1 MDKNSGARRS
11 KPGVGRQTGG
21 IAPLLALAV
30 PALVAAGKASALGG
44 VSAAASYGTKKV
56 LDIAR
61 RKAMTRKRHVKRK
74 HRYTFSV
81 LNKQMTGCMSS
92 QAAFLKSVFNEAKLH
107 KRQQQLRHANTD
119 QINVSE
125 LVMNTICG
133 AVPQERQTLRR
144 LKPYAKQ
151 LPVIANP
158 WQSIKRPRGLMMHQL
173 GGSVWQELRHCYH
186 CGHKQYHC

>member
-1 MDKNSGARRS
+1 MVQIDKNSGARQR
-11 KPGVGRQTGG
+11 KPGVRRQTGG

-44 VSAAASYGTKKV
+44 VSAAASYSTKKV

-107 KRQQQLRHANTD
+107 KRQQQL
-119 QINVSE
+119 
-125 LVMNTICG
+125 
-133 AVPQERQTLRR
+133 
-144 LKPYAKQ
+144 
-151 LPVIANP
+151 
-158 WQSIKRPRGLMMHQL
+158 
-173 GGSVWQELRHCYH
+173 
-186 CGHKQYHC
+186 

>member
-1 MDKNSGARRS
+1 MDINSGARRR
-11 KPGVGRQTGG
+11 KPGVVRQTGD

-61 RKAMTRKRHVKRK
+61 GKAMTRKRRVKRK

-81 LNKQMTGCMSS
+81 LNNKMTGRMSH
-92 QAAFLKSVFNEAKLH
+92 QAALLKSVLNEAKLH
-107 KRQQQLRHANTD
+107 KRQQQLRHENTD

-125 LVMNTICG
+125 LVMNTICS
-133 AVPQERQTLRR
+133 AVPQGRQTLRR

-151 LPVIANP
+151 LRVIANP
-158 WQSIKRPRGLMMHQL
+158 LQSIKRPRGLMMHQL
-173 GGSVWQELRHCYH
+173 EGSVWQELQHCYH
-186 CGHKQYHC
+186 CGHKQYRY

>member
-1 MDKNSGARRS
+1 MDKNSGARRR
-11 KPGVGRQTGG
+11 KPGVRRQTGG

-30 PALVAAGKASALGG
+30 PALLAAGKASALGG
-44 VSAAASYGTKKV
+44 VSAAASYSTKKV

-61 RKAMTRKRHVKRK
+61 RKRHVKRK

-92 QAAFLKSVFNEAKLH
+92 QAPFLKSVFNEAKLH

-125 LVMNTICG
+125 LVMNKICG
-133 AVPQERQTLRR
+133 AVPQERQTVRR

-158 WQSIKRPRGLMMHQL
+158 
-173 GGSVWQELRHCYH
+173 
-186 CGHKQYHC
+186 